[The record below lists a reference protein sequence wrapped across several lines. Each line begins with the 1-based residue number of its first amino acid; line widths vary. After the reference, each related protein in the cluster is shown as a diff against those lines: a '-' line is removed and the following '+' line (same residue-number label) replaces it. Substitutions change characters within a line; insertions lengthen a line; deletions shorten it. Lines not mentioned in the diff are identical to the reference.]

1 MILASAVKCCNC
13 LFLQSEPLS
22 THEYDTED
30 VEMFETGDEET
41 VPNLEL
47 MRQRQEHRL
56 FSNSASVQST
66 RGSTSADPTKPLFVH
81 LTSSVHNERVNL
93 SVKDIPVC
101 FCKYITPPPPPP
113 PSHHDFYG
121 RVGWGAGQR
130 GGGWEGCDDMEFVM
144 GKILKKG
151 REEGGGRGEKSGG
164 GG

>member
-1 MILASAVKCCNC
+1 MSLASAVKCCNC

-30 VEMFETGDEET
+30 VEMVETGDEET
-41 VPNLEL
+41 APNMEL

-101 FCKYITPPPPPP
+101 FCKYITPPPPLLSLPMV
-113 PSHHDFYG
+113 SVTVF
-121 RVGWGAGQR
+121 RQ
-130 GGGWEGCDDMEFVM
+130 CQN
-144 GKILKKG
+144 
-151 REEGGGRGEKSGG
+151 SGDVF
-164 GG
+164 